1 MYIIMN
7 TTPYRVLAE
16 EMKKLEVLTGSLA
29 TPLLD
34 HKEYKMIQ
42 QIFQRVKD
50 ATMYFHVRTLKF
62 I

>member
-16 EMKKLEVLTGSLA
+16 EMKKLEDLTGSLA

-34 HKEYKMIQ
+34 HKEHQMM
-42 QIFQRVKD
+42 QIFQRVKY
-50 ATMYFHVRTLKF
+50 ATMYFHVRTL
-62 I
+62 ILI